1 MCNVVV
7 IVEVVEAFGFDFGF
21 FGRYPSRCRRFVA
34 RLCISLHVYVCAAVS
49 VSVSVCV
56 VSMRSRRVNGFAAF
70 ALSQPS
76 W

>member
-34 RLCISLHVYVCAAVS
+34 RLCISLRVYACVAVAVAVFVCVCA
-49 VSVSVCV
+49 CV
-56 VSMRSRRVNGFAAF
+56 RVRWFPCVLGM
-70 ALSQPS
+70 
-76 W
+76 